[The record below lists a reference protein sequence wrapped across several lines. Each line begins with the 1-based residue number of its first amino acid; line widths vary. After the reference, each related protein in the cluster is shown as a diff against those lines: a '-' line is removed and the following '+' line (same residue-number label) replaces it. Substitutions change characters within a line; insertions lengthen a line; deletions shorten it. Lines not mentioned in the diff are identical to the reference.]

1 MDEKLPKMWVQGFFF
16 FFFSCTQQDLS
27 WKDVS
32 LINFVLACVKG
43 KKSSSF
49 TPGSSQTSLSEVNT
63 YLAVP
68 VNQAFTYQLSI
79 DNLF

>member
-1 MDEKLPKMWVQGFFF
+1 MDEKLPKMWVQGFVFF
-16 FFFSCTQQDLS
+16 FLRPARLKLKGRFPDYFRAWVLFF
-27 WKDVS
+27 
-32 LINFVLACVKG
+32 KG

-49 TPGSSQTSLSEVNT
+49 PPGSRQTLSSEVNT

-68 VNQAFTYQLSI
+68 VNQAFTYQLCM